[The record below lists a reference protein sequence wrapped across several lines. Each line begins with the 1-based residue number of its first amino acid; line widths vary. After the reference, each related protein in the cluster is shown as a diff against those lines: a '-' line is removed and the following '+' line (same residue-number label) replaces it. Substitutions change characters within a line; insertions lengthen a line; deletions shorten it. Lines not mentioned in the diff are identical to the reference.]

1 MKTPRGAEKKLP
13 LQGSP
18 AKLARAIDAIFR
30 AWNGYGFAISRRGSP
45 KGVRAA
51 PDFATMLSSLRTQ
64 GPIRCG
70 CCCWKRRVNDD
81 LIKQSRPV
89 VMGPCVRSDD
99 GRVFGFHFKE
109 PTHLRDLAARFRP
122 RFAVELP
129 ALENRG
135 RREDRVRAAPAVSRA
150 IAHRER
156 AHEHTGSA
164 EAFRPSLRSG
174 LTVYFVLSPE
184 NGSLA
189 SVACGYHRKL
199 DASTAASGPHDF
211 AVRLMRVRLAH
222 SASTASHRAF
232 VTIASRPS

>member
-18 AKLARAIDAIFR
+18 AKLARAIDAIQNR
-30 AWNGYGFAISRRGSP
+30 CGFAISRRGSP
-45 KGVRAA
+45 EGVRAA

-184 NGSLA
+184 NGSFA
-189 SVACGYHRKL
+189 SVACAPDRKL
-199 DASTAASGPHDF
+199 SASTAAPEPHDF
-211 AVRLMRVRLAH
+211 TVRSSCTRQSQLL
-222 SASTASHRAF
+222 
-232 VTIASRPS
+232 RPSHLTARRDDGQRPSIG